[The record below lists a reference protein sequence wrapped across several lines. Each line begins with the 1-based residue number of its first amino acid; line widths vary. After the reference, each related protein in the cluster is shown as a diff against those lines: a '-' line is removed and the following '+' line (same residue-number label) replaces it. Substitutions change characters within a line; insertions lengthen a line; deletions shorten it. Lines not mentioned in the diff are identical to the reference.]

1 MMSLQS
7 LNFPHG
13 IWPIMKQNLL
23 GETKGWMMEI
33 LSTIAIPLSFYLAF
47 GLGLRGQI
55 ADINGVSYMAF
66 ITPGLI
72 ALTIQLEAF
81 RTGGWGLWLANR
93 HHKTIQEF
101 RIKPITMMDI
111 MLGEM
116 LSGFLIALVKGS
128 LVATVLFILLPYPI
142 TVQQAVAFLMMMFP
156 GAMLFTA
163 VGAIC
168 GTTYRRPD
176 QIAQLQSVVITP
188 LLYLGGL
195 FFPVDSFP
203 PQVQAVVRWLPTTA
217 IFDGGR
223 HSFLTGEFIAQYVW
237 PLWIIAIMAFVGTV
251 IWCERRLS

>member
-1 MMSLQS
+1 MLA
-7 LNFPHG
+7 LNFRHG
-13 IWPIMKQNLL
+13 IWPLMKQNLL
-23 GETKGWMMEI
+23 GETKGWAMEI
-33 LSTIAIPLSFYLAF
+33 LSTIAVPLSFYLAF
-47 GLGLRGQI
+47 GLGLRGHI
-55 ADINGVSYMAF
+55 DDINGVPYMAF
-66 ITPGLI
+66 VTPGLI

-101 RIKPITMMDI
+101 RIKPISMMDI

-116 LSGFLIALVKGS
+116 LSGFLIALTKGS
-128 LVATVLFILLPYPI
+128 LVAITLFFLLPFPVSVPNLI
-142 TVQQAVAFLMMMFP
+142 AFIVMMFP

-163 VGAIC
+163 AGAIC
-168 GTTYRRPD
+168 GITYRRPD

-195 FFPVDSFP
+195 FFPIDAFP
-203 PQVQAVVRWLPTTA
+203 ESVRQVVVWFPTTA

-223 HSFLTGEFIAQYVW
+223 HAFLTGELINQYVW
-237 PLWIIAIMAFVGTV
+237 PLWILAVSVFVATV